1 MVHLY
6 PLKSSTHFLCA
17 FLRDVTHHHGAP
29 GGPAH
34 ARFATRRRVHAEARV
49 GHARRGNEQPLF
61 FFCVCGGVLCSSFA
75 VKVRKSV
82 SSLNWKCL
90 KMCAQMHK
98 GSHDDSTLF
107 FFPLLFFLS
116 EIRELSVRGR
126 PERGWSRRDHAV
138 HDARGRARRQ
148 VMIMMRF
155 ISRLS
160 LSSFPFEFVALIFP
174 VVESVGLS
182 LSLFAMYKKGRRRKR
197 RRRREQTERVVV
209 VVFRKALARRR
220 REESSRNQF
229 RMFERKTQTVH
240 FRV

>member
-1 MVHLY
+1 
-6 PLKSSTHFLCA
+6 
-17 FLRDVTHHHGAP
+17 
-29 GGPAH
+29 
-34 ARFATRRRVHAEARV
+34 
-49 GHARRGNEQPLF
+49 
-61 FFCVCGGVLCSSFA
+61 
-75 VKVRKSV
+75 
-82 SSLNWKCL
+82 
-90 KMCAQMHK
+90 MHK

-107 FFPLLFFLS
+107 FFPPALLSLS

-160 LSSFPFEFVALIFP
+160 RSHLSRLNLSLSSFPSSKAL
-174 VVESVGLS
+174 VSLS

-220 REESSRNQF
+220 RREESSRNQF